1 MEWLLKILDTVG
13 IIGILF
19 FLLTVAALIRIIVK
33 AARGQR
39 IEVPPVGV
47 MNDLPSSVTGINK
60 HNDIKERSK
69 ERSEKKTQ

>member
-33 AARGQR
+33 AYRGER

-47 MNDLPSSVTGINK
+47 MNDLPSSATGINK
-60 HNDIKERSK
+60 HNDIKERNK